1 MNENLMINSNNT
13 NIKDS
18 YQFSLINSQFNVIFW
33 DFDGVILDSMKIKG
47 DGFRELFKE
56 YNKELLDKIEDYHY
70 RNGGISRF
78 EKIKYFYNQ
87 LLKQDITKEE
97 IIELADKFAIIIN
110 KKLFD
115 KNNLINETMEF
126 IKNNFISYKFHIV
139 SGAESNELNKLCQ
152 FFKIDKYFITI
163 EGSPTKKD
171 ILIKNIIQKYKYN
184 KKKCLMIGDS
194 ITDYKAAKK
203 NGIKFFGVNYE
214 NPYS

>member
-194 ITDYKAAKK
+194 ITDYKVAEK